1 MTLILE
7 IPPQTE
13 TRLRSI
19 ANARGETLEAFTV
32 SQLEKVATENSA
44 TGAAEVSP
52 MARALAVKPVS
63 SSGPVDAVAD
73 IEELRAT
80 RAEELSGPAKTETR
94 EQRRAR
100 IHAAI
105 DAAQADFAHIN
116 RVFGDPVSALMACK
130 RADEDRAE
138 QRGL

>member
-32 SQLEKVATENSA
+32 SQLEKVATEHGA
-44 TGAAEVSP
+44 T
-52 MARALAVKPVS
+52 
-63 SSGPVDAVAD
+63 
-73 IEELRAT
+73 
-80 RAEELSGPAKTETR
+80 GPAKTETR

-105 DAAQADFAHIN
+105 DAAQADFAHIK
-116 RVFGDPVSALMACK
+116 RVFGDPVSALMADK
-130 RADEDRAE
+130 RADAQREE
-138 QRGL
+138 ERGL